1 MTSAAQ
7 PAPEKFAVARM
18 IAGQPRFFLGFAE
31 QTAAHGF
38 ARVLITQEPDK
49 AREYDSRVIAEL
61 MVDFLD
67 FLDSAG
73 AGERR
78 RNWIVMPLPEQWL

>member
-1 MTSAAQ
+1 MTNASPTTA
-7 PAPEKFAVARM
+7 EKFAVARM
-18 IAGQPRFFLGFAE
+18 VGGQPRFFLGFTE
-31 QTAAHGF
+31 QTAAHGL
-38 ARVLITQEPDK
+38 AGVLITPEPDK

-67 FLDSAG
+67 FLDSTG

-78 RNWIVMPLPEQWL
+78 RNWIVMPLPEEWL